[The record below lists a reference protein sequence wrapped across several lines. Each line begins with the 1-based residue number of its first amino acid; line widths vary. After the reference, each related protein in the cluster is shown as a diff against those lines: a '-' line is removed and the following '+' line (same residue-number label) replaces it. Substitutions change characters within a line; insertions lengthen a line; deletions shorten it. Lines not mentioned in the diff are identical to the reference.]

1 MRSRRRRLTVEK
13 GHFWTSGDQLR
24 SAFHSVEKPM
34 IALYSYPEL
43 FGVADNNGNGL
54 KVFAFLRFTGV
65 LFTQEHIFDASADAG
80 CQRNCL
86 SARW

>member
-1 MRSRRRRLTVEK
+1 
-13 GHFWTSGDQLR
+13 
-24 SAFHSVEKPM
+24 M

-65 LFTQEHIFDASADAG
+65 LFTQEHIFDARPTLAVNGIASPLDG
-80 CQRNCL
+80 KEGEL
-86 SARW
+86 